1 MKKILMMMIGAAV
14 LMSSCD
20 TYQGA
25 GAYTGSMFGNMVG
38 SAIGGIA
45 GGWRGHEIGSLIGT
59 VGGAA
64 IGAAV
69 GQAADERQERRY
81 EERASRRQQ
90 RRYEQR
96 NRSYQQQRDRGYD
109 RSYGQYPSAGQ
120 QPQMSYNA
128 NGQALVIRN
137 AAIYEENQDGRLTR
151 GEKCSV
157 VFEIANTTSDPVT
170 DVYPLVDEKT
180 GNKHIHISPN
190 MRVES
195 IAPHQAIRYTAS
207 LVADSGLKDGQIE
220 VLVGVAQG
228 NTIIDSQT
236 RAFQVPTS
244 KR

>member
-1 MKKILMMMIGAAV
+1 MKRIFMLMIGAAV
-14 LMSSCD
+14 LVSSCD
-20 TYQGA
+20 TYQAA

-64 IGAAV
+64 IGAAI
-69 GQAADERQERRY
+69 GQAADERQERKY

-90 RRYEQR
+90 HRYEQR
-96 NRSYQQQRDRGYD
+96 DRSYERRN
-109 RSYGQYPSAGQ
+109 RSYGQYPKKERQSA
-120 QPQMSYNA
+120 SYSA
-128 NGQALVIRN
+128 NGQALVVRN
-137 AAIYEENQDGRLTR
+137 AAIYEENEDGRLTR
-151 GEKCSV
+151 GEKCTV
-157 VFEIANTTSDPVT
+157 VFEIANTTSETVFN
-170 DVYPLVDEKT
+170 VYPLVDEQT

-195 IAPHQAIRYTAS
+195 IAPHQAIRYSAS
-207 LVADSGLKDGQIE
+207 LVADNGLKDGQIE

-228 NTIIDSQT
+228 DNVIDSQT
-236 RAFQVPTS
+236 RAFTVPTA

>member
-1 MKKILMMMIGAAV
+1 MKKLVVILIGAAM

-20 TYQGA
+20 TYQAA
-25 GAYTGSMFGNMVG
+25 GAYSGSMFGNMVG

-64 IGAAV
+64 IGAAI
-69 GQAADERQERRY
+69 GQAAEERQERRY
-81 EERASRRQQ
+81 EERASRQQ
-90 RRYEQR
+90 QQRYEQR
-96 NRSYQQQRDRGYD
+96 TSRRHNQR
-109 RSYGQYPSAGQ
+109 YGQYPTMGQ
-120 QPQMSYNA
+120 QPQAAYSA

-151 GEKCSV
+151 GEKCTV
-157 VFEIANTTSDPVT
+157 VFEIANTTSDPVY

-180 GNKHIHISPN
+180 GNRHIHISPN

-207 LVADSGLKDGQIE
+207 LVADNSLKDGQIE

-228 NTIIDSQT
+228 NNIIDTQT
-236 RAFQVPTS
+236 RAFQIPTS

>member
-1 MKKILMMMIGAAV
+1 MKKGLLILIGAAL
-14 LMSSCD
+14 LMSSC
-20 TYQGA
+20 GSNEAA
-25 GAYTGSMFGNMVG
+25 GAYSGGMFGNMLG

-64 IGAAV
+64 IGAAI
-69 GQAADERQERRY
+69 GQAAEERQERRY
-81 EERASRRQQ
+81 EERASHRQRQ
-90 RRYEQR
+90 RYEQR
-96 NRSYQQQRDRGYD
+96 TSPRSNQR
-109 RSYGQYPSAGQ
+109 YGQYPTTGQ
-120 QPQMSYNA
+120 QPQAAYST
-128 NGQALVIRN
+128 NGQALVVRN

-151 GEKCSV
+151 GEKCTV
-157 VFEIANTTSDPVT
+157 VFEIANTTSDPVY

-180 GNKHIHISPN
+180 GNRHIHISPN

-207 LVADSGLKDGQIE
+207 LVADNSLKDGQIE

-228 NTIIDSQT
+228 NNIIDSQT
-236 RAFQVPTS
+236 RAFHVPTS

>member
-1 MKKILMMMIGAAV
+1 MMMIGAAV

-45 GGWRGHEIGSLIGT
+45 GGWRGHEIGALVGT

-64 IGAAV
+64 VGAAI
-69 GQAADERQERRY
+69 GQAAEERQERKY
-81 EERASRRQQ
+81 EERAARRQQ
-90 RRYEQR
+90 QRYEQR
-96 NRSYQQQRDRGYD
+96 DRSYQRQRDRSYD
-109 RSYGQYPSAGQ
+109 RTYGQHPGQ
-120 QPQMSYNA
+120 ETQMSYSS

-137 AAIYEENQDGRLTR
+137 AAIYEENEDGRLTR
-151 GEKCSV
+151 GEKCTV
-157 VFEIANTTSDPVT
+157 VFEIANTTSDPVYN
-170 DVYPLVDEKT
+170 VYPLVDEKT

-190 MRVES
+190 LRVES

-228 NTIIDSQT
+228 NTVVDSQT
-236 RAFQVPTS
+236 RAFSVPTS

>member
-1 MKKILMMMIGAAV
+1 MKKILMMMIGAA
-14 LMSSCD
+14 LLLSSCD

-69 GQAADERQERRY
+69 GKSADERQAQRY
-81 EERASRRQQ
+81 EERAARRQRQ
-90 RRYEQR
+90 RYEQGDFGYEQS
-96 NRSYQQQRDRGYD
+96 RS
-109 RSYGQYPSAGQ
+109 RSYGQYPAAGQ
-120 QPQMSYNA
+120 QTQMSYSA
-128 NGQALVIRN
+128 NGQALVVRN
-137 AAIYEENQDGRLTR
+137 AAIYEENEDGRLTR
-151 GEKCSV
+151 GEKCTV
-157 VFEIANTTSDPVT
+157 VFEIANTTSDPVFN
-170 DVYPLVDEKT
+170 VFPLVEERT
-180 GNKHIHISPN
+180 GNKHVHISPN
-190 MRVES
+190 LRVES
-195 IAPHQAIRYTAS
+195 IAPHQAIRYTAA
-207 LVADSGLKDGQIE
+207 LVADKGLRDGQIE

-228 NTIIDSQT
+228 NNIIDSQT

>member
-1 MKKILMMMIGAAV
+1 MKKLVITMISAAI
-14 LMSSCD
+14 LMSSCS
-20 TYQGA
+20 TYQAG

-64 IGAAV
+64 IGAAI

-90 RRYEQR
+90 QRYEQR
-96 NRSYQQQRDRGYD
+96 NRSN
-109 RSYGQYPSAGQ
+109 SQYPATRQ
-120 QPQMSYNA
+120 QTQMSYGA
-128 NGQALVIRN
+128 SGQALVIRN
-137 AAIYEENQDGRLTR
+137 AAIYEERQDGRLTR
-151 GEKCSV
+151 GEKCTV
-157 VFEIANTTSDPVT
+157 VFEIANTTSDPVYN
-170 DVYPLVDEKT
+170 VYPLVEEKT

-207 LVADSGLKDGQIE
+207 LVADKRLRDGQIE
-220 VLVGVAQG
+220 VLVGVAQD
-228 NTIIDSQT
+228 NNIIDSQT
-236 RAFQVPTS
+236 RAFSIPTA
-244 KR
+244 KQ